1 MTESRQCNA
10 NAVSMLG
17 RLDVAFLL
25 FGLLLL
31 ALLCS
36 LGFWQLER
44 AEEKRELAERHA
56 ARQQQSPI
64 DLTADKASLMAGNIE
79 VEALADRRV
88 SLVGSTSENGY
99 LLLDNRTRSGRVGY
113 EVVALVRT
121 NAGVVPVNL
130 GWVAGDPA
138 RRQLPVVSLPSG
150 QTTLAGRFYVAP
162 GEAYTL
168 ADPVVP
174 ESLPAV
180 IQAYDID
187 TLQPVVERLLG
198 APLLPVFVRVA
209 PEHPLAYQADWPV
222 VNQSPDKHVGYAV
235 QWFTMACVLLIALI
249 IRLARVASARVE
261 GETHV

>member
-10 NAVSMLG
+10 NAPSMLG

-64 DLTADKASLMAGNIE
+64 DLTADIAPLLIGDFDSKT
-79 VEALADRRV
+79 LADRRV
-88 SLVGSTSENGY
+88 SLVGNTSENSY

-113 EVVALVRT
+113 EVIALVKT
-121 NAGVVPVNL
+121 GMGVIPVNL

-138 RRQLPVVSLPSG
+138 RRQLPVVNLPAG
-150 QTTLAGRFYVAP
+150 HTTLAGRFYVAP

-168 ADPVVP
+168 ADPAVP
-174 ESLPAV
+174 ETLPAV
-180 IQAYDID
+180 IQAYDAAV
-187 TLQPVVERLLG
+187 LGPAVERFLG
-198 APLLPVFVRVA
+198 APLLPVFVRIA

-235 QWFTMACVLLIALI
+235 QWFTMAGVLLIALI
-249 IRLARVASARVE
+249 IRLARVASVRAE
-261 GETHV
+261 GDTHV

>member
-10 NAVSMLG
+10 NAPSMLG

-56 ARQQQSPI
+56 ARQQQAPI
-64 DLTADKASLMAGNIE
+64 DLTADIASFLTGDFDRD
-79 VEALADRRV
+79 ALADRRV
-88 SLVGSTSENGY
+88 SLVGSTLENGY

-113 EVVALVRT
+113 EVIVLVKT
-121 NAGVVPVNL
+121 DLGVIPVNL

-138 RRQLPVVSLPSG
+138 RRQLPVVNLSSG

-168 ADPVVP
+168 AEPVAP
-174 ESLPAV
+174 ETLPAV
-180 IQAYDID
+180 IQTYDFD
-187 TLQPVVERLLG
+187 SLQPAIERFFG
-198 APLLPVFVRVA
+198 APLLPVFVRIA
-209 PEHPLAYQADWPV
+209 PEHPLAYRADWQV

-235 QWFTMACVLLIALI
+235 QWFTMAGVLLIALI